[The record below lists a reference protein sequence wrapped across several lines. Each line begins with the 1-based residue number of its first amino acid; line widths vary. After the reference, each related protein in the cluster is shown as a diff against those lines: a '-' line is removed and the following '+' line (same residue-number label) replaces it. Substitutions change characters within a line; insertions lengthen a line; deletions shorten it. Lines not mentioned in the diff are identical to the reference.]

1 MINSVLLNRKDIKT
15 IQSIL
20 DQFKEVENFSLV
32 IDKSSPIGYHLKMI
46 VDLEVNDVVG
56 EFTIP
61 IVSEKDW

>member
-1 MINSVLLNRKDIKT
+1 MINSILLNRKDMRK
-15 IQSIL
+15 IQDIL

-32 IDKSSPIGYHLKMI
+32 IDNQNEIGYNLKMI

>member
-32 IDKSSPIGYHLKMI
+32 IDKSSPIGYNLKMI

>member
-1 MINSVLLNRKDIKT
+1 MINSILLNRKDMRK
-15 IQSIL
+15 IQDIL

-32 IDKSSPIGYHLKMI
+32 IDNQNEIGYNLKMI

-61 IVSEKDW
+61 IVGEKDW

>member
-32 IDKSSPIGYHLKMI
+32 IDNSSPIGYNLKMI

>member
-1 MINSVLLNRKDIKT
+1 MRK
-15 IQSIL
+15 IQDIL

-32 IDKSSPIGYHLKMI
+32 IDNQNEIGYNLKMI